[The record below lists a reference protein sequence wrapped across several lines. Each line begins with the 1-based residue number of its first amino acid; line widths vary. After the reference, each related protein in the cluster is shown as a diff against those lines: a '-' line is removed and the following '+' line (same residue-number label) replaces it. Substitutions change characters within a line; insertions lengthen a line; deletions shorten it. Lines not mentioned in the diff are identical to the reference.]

1 MEEKLSAE
9 EMETEDFVLVR
20 KKKEYRQVQQFPK
33 ISIDLG
39 TYRKLQKAAI
49 DSGLSISQIAKQA
62 IDYAFNRVQWVEE

>member
-1 MEEKLSAE
+1 M
-9 EMETEDFVLVR
+9 
-20 KKKEYRQVQQFPK
+20 QQFPK